1 MSKNPFDNGVPAT
14 VRLSYIST
22 RITASEILVSENPPV
37 AKDCNRYPHCSVGIS
52 GGRIGRAT
60 RDDTGLLGVEQGTP
74 ATGIAEIPCN
84 GSDDAGRVADALA
97 ARDIDFGTVEAVHLF
112 APDSPADETTGLT
125 VQAPVICMI
134 CVPGARMLPH
144 EQNPPTDAIA
154 RAIGPACPNLAEPRA
169 IVRYVVHQAPTGR
182 PKFRGDTTWASSTRS
197 T

>member
-1 MSKNPFDNGVPAT
+1 LSKNPFDNGVPAT

-74 ATGIAEIPCN
+74 ATGIA
-84 GSDDAGRVADALA
+84 DALA

-125 VQAPVICMI
+125 VQAPVICVI
-134 CVPGARMLPH
+134 GVPGARMLPH
-144 EQNPPTDAIA
+144 GQNPPTDAIA
-154 RAIGPACPNLAEPRA
+154 RSIGPACPNLAEPRA